1 MATPAA
7 PAEQLP
13 AAAGSRPAARGPGRR
28 VSLCM
33 TVKDEAALITWCR
46 EHMAN
51 YKVPREV
58 HFVDE
63 LPLTASGKVQR
74 FRLRQPGA

>member
-1 MATPAA
+1 VAQVAVVGA
-7 PAEQLP
+7 PDDRLGEVAE
-13 AAAGSRPAARGPGRR
+13 AYVVRRGGD
-28 VSLCM
+28 
-33 TVKDEAALITWCR
+33 TVDEGALIAWCR

-51 YKVPREV
+51 YKAPRTV

>member
-1 MATPAA
+1 
-7 PAEQLP
+7 
-13 AAAGSRPAARGPGRR
+13 
-28 VSLCM
+28 
-33 TVKDEAALITWCR
+33 
-46 EHMAN
+46 
-51 YKVPREV
+51 VPREV